1 LQEEILSQGI
11 FISMARIKKQAK
23 SSSPKVEKKEVSSP
37 KPDIKKER
45 KSAKAANKAN
55 KEEPVKVNDNLA
67 WGVCESCNE
76 KQMYRAGQFDLRY
89 LSCDFCTGMLL
100 PYNENGEIYPSEK
113 YTPLSPSYEPSSP
126 YMSPSSPAY
135 SPSSP
140 AHSPSEPVYNKE
152 LEVEGFEAG
161 DTFERPIVIP
171 SSPIYVADSDSE

>member
-1 LQEEILSQGI
+1 
-11 FISMARIKKQAK
+11 MARIKKQAK

-89 LSCDFCTGMLL
+89 LSCDFCTGMLI

-126 YMSPSSPAY
+126 AHFPSV
-135 SPSSP
+135 
-140 AHSPSEPVYNKE
+140 PVYNKE